1 MPFSE
6 MAKLEWYVL
15 KKRFLFENK
24 INRTGNSFIIMAS
37 TGQHNATQKT
47 KVLLNQLS

>member
-24 INRTGNSFIIMAS
+24 INSTGNSFIIMAS
-37 TGQHNATQKT
+37 GQHNAMQKT